1 MNAGSQVLRS
11 GRELKAEGASRQA
24 YSAAADISI
33 RLWTPAQLGSNPAS
47 ISWQTETNL
56 VFMIAD
62 VVSANQGVPADE
74 LRSGMSAHF
83 NGAAQALKAAKSI
96 ERTIMEFSKQRPDD
110 CLGAA
115 IAVHRPI
122 ELRPF
127 LEGDPGPVSPAFS
140 LLRQA
145 QPGQILVSRE
155 TYDHLRD
162 LPGLQF
168 QSLSGNATSGDGEL
182 LWTSPETYA
191 HFASRLQQAVRRQ
204 PISYEQ
210 VLVAAAE
217 ENPTFQPPET
227 KLSEFQPAA
236 FSTAKLSALDPDES
250 EVSWMASH
258 WLLVSSA
265 AVGILALATVYAIP
279 ALHHSAPAVNSSVKS
294 NSSVNSNDMHP
305 ASQQEEPLSN
315 DTPVAVKAPEA
326 AKIMPAVADTV
337 RKPEPRKPEA
347 PKPEAPKLVQSLP
360 RPAEAKPVA
369 EYAGFSARDIPLL
382 LKKAESDA
390 GAGDYAS
397 SRREYD
403 IILHLEPGNL
413 AARTGMSRVNL
424 SVDRK

>member
-11 GRELKAEGASRQA
+11 GREIKAEGASRQP
-24 YSAAADISI
+24 YSVAADISI

-47 ISWQTETNL
+47 ISWKTQTNL

-62 VVSANQGVPADE
+62 VVSANHGIPADE

-83 NGAAQALKAAKSI
+83 NGATRALKAAKSI

-127 LEGDPGPVSPAFS
+127 LEGDPGPVSPAFA

-168 QSLSGNATSGDGEL
+168 QSLSGDATSGDSEL

-191 HFASRLQQAVRRQ
+191 HFASRLQEAVRRQ

-210 VLVAAAE
+210 VHVAAAE
-217 ENPTFQPPET
+217 ENPAFQPPET
-227 KLSEFQPAA
+227 KSSEFRPAA

-258 WLLVSSA
+258 RLLVSLA
-265 AVGILALATVYAIP
+265 AVGILALATVYALP
-279 ALHHSAPAVNSSVKS
+279 ALHKSAPAVNSSVKS
-294 NSSVNSNDMHP
+294 NSAVKSNDMQQ
-305 ASQQEEPLSN
+305 ASKQEEPASN
-315 DTPVAVKAPEA
+315 DTPVAVKTPEA
-326 AKIMPAVADTV
+326 AKIMPAVADTM

-347 PKPEAPKLVQSLP
+347 PKIVQSP
-360 RPAEAKPVA
+360 PKPAEAKPVA

-390 GAGDYAS
+390 GAGDYAA

>member
-11 GRELKAEGASRQA
+11 GRELKAEGASRQP

-33 RLWTPAQLGSNPAS
+33 RLWTRAQLGSNSAS
-47 ISWQTETNL
+47 ISWKTQTNF
-56 VFMIAD
+56 VSMIAD
-62 VVSANQGVPADE
+62 VVSANQGIPADE

-83 NGAAQALKAAKSI
+83 NGATQALKAAKSI

-168 QSLSGNATSGDGEL
+168 QSLRGDATSGDSEL

-191 HFASRLQQAVRRQ
+191 YLASRLQEAIRRQ

-210 VLVAAAE
+210 VPVAAAE
-217 ENPTFQPPET
+217 ENPAFQPPET
-227 KLSEFQPAA
+227 KWSEFRPAA
-236 FSTAKLSALDPDES
+236 FSTSKLSALDPDEN

-258 WLLVSSA
+258 RLLVSLA
-265 AVGILALATVYAIP
+265 AVGILALATLYALP
-279 ALHHSAPAVNSSVKS
+279 ALHKSAPAVNSSV
-294 NSSVNSNDMHP
+294 NSNDLQQ
-305 ASQQEEPLSN
+305 ASKQEEPPN
-315 DTPVAVKAPEA
+315 NVPAVAAQAPGA
-326 AKIMPAVADTV
+326 AKITPAVADTV
-337 RKPEPRKPEA
+337 RKPEA
-347 PKPEAPKLVQSLP
+347 PKIVQSP
-360 RPAEAKPVA
+360 PKPAEAKPVA
-369 EYAGFSARDIPLL
+369 EYAGFTGRDVPLL

-390 GAGDYAS
+390 GAGDYAA

>member
-1 MNAGSQVLRS
+1 MNAGSQVLRT
-11 GRELKAEGASRQA
+11 GRELKAEGASRQP
-24 YSAAADISI
+24 YSTAADISI
-33 RLWTPAQLGSNPAS
+33 RLWTPAQLGSSSAS
-47 ISWQTETNL
+47 ISWKTQTNL

-62 VVSANQGVPADE
+62 VVSANLGIPADE

-83 NGAAQALKAAKSI
+83 SGATQALKAAKSI

-127 LEGDPGPVSPAFS
+127 LEGDPGPLSPAFS

-162 LPGLQF
+162 LPGLRF
-168 QSLSGNATSGDGEL
+168 QSLGGDATGGDSEL

-191 HFASRLQQAVRRQ
+191 HFAFRLQEAIRRQ
-204 PISYEQ
+204 PINYEQ
-210 VLVAAAE
+210 VPVAAAE
-217 ENPTFQPPET
+217 ENPAFQPPET
-227 KLSEFQPAA
+227 KSSEFPAAA
-236 FSTAKLSALDPDES
+236 FSTSKLSALDPDES

-258 WLLVSSA
+258 RLLVSLA
-265 AVGILALATVYAIP
+265 AVGILALATVYALP
-279 ALHHSAPAVNSSVKS
+279 ALHKSTPAVNSSVKS
-294 NSSVNSNDMHP
+294 NSSVNSNDLQQAP
-305 ASQQEEPLSN
+305 KQEEPPN
-315 DTPVAVKAPEA
+315 HVPPAAAQAPEA
-326 AKIMPAVADTV
+326 AKTVPAVADTA
-337 RKPEPRKPEA
+337 RKPEMRKPETS
-347 PKPEAPKLVQSLP
+347 PKIVQSP
-360 RPAEAKPVA
+360 PKPAEAKPVA
-369 EYAGFSARDIPLL
+369 EYAGFTARDVPLL

-390 GAGDYAS
+390 GAGDYAA

-403 IILHLEPGNL
+403 IILHLEPGNT

>member
-11 GRELKAEGASRQA
+11 GRELKAEGASRQP

-33 RLWTPAQLGSNPAS
+33 RLWTPAQLGSNSAS
-47 ISWQTETNL
+47 ISWKTQTNF

-62 VVSANQGVPADE
+62 VVSANQGIPADE

-83 NGAAQALKAAKSI
+83 NGATQALKAAKSI
-96 ERTIMEFSKQRPDD
+96 ERTIMEFSKQRPHD

-168 QSLSGNATSGDGEL
+168 QSLSGDATSGDSEL

-191 HFASRLQQAVRRQ
+191 YFASRLQEAIRRQ

-210 VLVAAAE
+210 VPVAAAE
-217 ENPTFQPPET
+217 ENPAVQPPKT
-227 KLSEFQPAA
+227 KWSEFRPAA
-236 FSTAKLSALDPDES
+236 FSTSKLSALDPDES

-258 WLLVSSA
+258 RLLVSLA
-265 AVGILALATVYAIP
+265 AVGILALATLYALP
-279 ALHHSAPAVNSSVKS
+279 ALHKSAPAVNSSVKS
-294 NSSVNSNDMHP
+294 NSSVNSNDLQQ
-305 ASQQEEPLSN
+305 ASKQEEPPN
-315 DTPVAVKAPEA
+315 NVPPVAAQAPEA
-326 AKIMPAVADTV
+326 AKITPAVADTV

-347 PKPEAPKLVQSLP
+347 PKIVQSP
-360 RPAEAKPVA
+360 PKPAEAKPVA

-390 GAGDYAS
+390 GAGDYAA

-403 IILHLEPGNL
+403 IILHLEPSNL

>member
-11 GRELKAEGASRQA
+11 GRELKAEGASRQP
-24 YSAAADISI
+24 YSAAADLSI
-33 RLWTPAQLGSNPAS
+33 RLWTPAQLGSNSAS
-47 ISWQTETNL
+47 VSWKTQTNF

-62 VVSANQGVPADE
+62 VVSANQGILAEEP
-74 LRSGMSAHF
+74 RSGMSAHF
-83 NGAAQALKAAKSI
+83 NGATQALKAAKSI

-122 ELRPF
+122 GLRPF

-168 QSLSGNATSGDGEL
+168 QSLSGDATSGDSEL

-191 HFASRLQQAVRRQ
+191 YFSSRLQEAIRRQ
-204 PISYEQ
+204 PIGYEQ
-210 VLVAAAE
+210 VPVAAAE
-217 ENPTFQPPET
+217 ENPAFQPPET
-227 KLSEFQPAA
+227 EWSEFRPAA
-236 FSTAKLSALDPDES
+236 FSTSKLSALDPDES

-258 WLLVSSA
+258 RLLVSLA
-265 AVGILALATVYAIP
+265 AVGILALATLYALP
-279 ALHHSAPAVNSSVKS
+279 ALHTSAPAVNSSV
-294 NSSVNSNDMHP
+294 NSNDLQP
-305 ASQQEEPLSN
+305 ASKQQEPPN
-315 DTPVAVKAPEA
+315 KNVPPVAAQAPEA
-326 AKIMPAVADTV
+326 AKIIPAVADTA

-347 PKPEAPKLVQSLP
+347 PKIVQSP
-360 RPAEAKPVA
+360 PKPVA
-369 EYAGFSARDIPLL
+369 EYAGFTGRDIPLL

-390 GAGDYAS
+390 GAGDYDA

-424 SVDRK
+424 SVERK

>member
-1 MNAGSQVLRS
+1 MNAGSQVLRT
-11 GRELKAEGASRQA
+11 GRELKAEGASRQP
-24 YSAAADISI
+24 YSTAADISI
-33 RLWTPAQLGSNPAS
+33 RLWTPAQLGSSSAS
-47 ISWQTETNL
+47 ISWKTQTNL

-62 VVSANQGVPADE
+62 VVSANLGIPADE

-83 NGAAQALKAAKSI
+83 SGATQALKAAKSI

-127 LEGDPGPVSPAFS
+127 LEGDPGPLSPAFS

-168 QSLSGNATSGDGEL
+168 QSLSGDGTSGDSEL

-191 HFASRLQQAVRRQ
+191 YFSSRLQEAIRRQ
-204 PISYEQ
+204 PIGYEQ
-210 VLVAAAE
+210 VPVAAAE
-217 ENPTFQPPET
+217 ENPAFQPPET
-227 KLSEFQPAA
+227 EWSEFRPAV
-236 FSTAKLSALDPDES
+236 FSTSKLSALDPDES
-250 EVSWMASH
+250 EVSWMAAH
-258 WLLVSSA
+258 RLLVSLA
-265 AVGILALATVYAIP
+265 AVGILPLATPYALP
-279 ALHHSAPAVNSSVKS
+279 ALPTSAPAVNSSV
-294 NSSVNSNDMHP
+294 NSNDLQP
-305 ASQQEEPLSN
+305 ASKQQEPPN
-315 DTPVAVKAPEA
+315 KNVPPVAAQAPEA
-326 AKIMPAVADTV
+326 AKIIPAVADTA

-347 PKPEAPKLVQSLP
+347 PKIVQSP
-360 RPAEAKPVA
+360 PKPVA
-369 EYAGFSARDIPLL
+369 EYAGFTGRGIPLL

-390 GAGDYAS
+390 GAGDYDA

-424 SVDRK
+424 SVERK